1 MSRVGFIRLLAVALA
16 LALGL
21 AAAQAEDAAAF
32 YKGKTVRFV
41 VGLGVGGGFD
51 AYARMIAP
59 YLARELNATVIV
71 ENQPGAGG
79 LLALNQIYGAQ
90 PDGLRLMIVNGTP
103 AALGQLLG
111 QENLRYDLTK
121 FEHLGVISA
130 YPWVWLTG
138 PRTEIRTVA
147 DAMKPGVKIRW
158 GGTGPSDGPAD
169 GAAVTCEALQIDCQ
183 IILGYKSSG
192 DIALAMEKGEVDG
205 LYLSDSSGAN
215 FAKSGQARVVAS
227 MARARSSLLPD
238 VPTVFEQVKLPPER
252 EWWLDFRANLNDLGR
267 ILVTTPGVPADRLAF
282 FREAVK
288 RALTDPALIAEG
300 EKTQRF
306 VSYQP
311 PEQALEI
318 TRKVLT
324 AVTPEQKER
333 LREVIFKN
341 K

>member
-1 MSRVGFIRLLAVALA
+1 MGRAGFLSFIVVAVG
-16 LALGL
+16 LALGP
-21 AAAQAEDAAAF
+21 AAAQEDAAAF
-32 YKGKTVRFV
+32 YKGKTVRFI

-59 YLARELNATVIV
+59 YLSRELNATVIV

-79 LLALNQIYGAQ
+79 LLALNQIAVAQ

-121 FEHLGVISA
+121 LEHLGVISA
-130 YPWVWLTG
+130 YPWVWLAG
-138 PRTEIRTVA
+138 PKTEIRAVA

-169 GAAVTCEALQIDCQ
+169 GAALTCEALRLDCQ

-192 DIALAMEKGEVDG
+192 DIALAMERGEVDG
-205 LYLSDSSGAN
+205 LYVSDSSGAN
-215 FAKSGQARVVAS
+215 YAKTGQAHPVAS
-227 MARARSSLLPD
+227 MARVRSSLLPD
-238 VPTVFEQVKLPPER
+238 VPSVFEQVKLTPEQ
-252 EWWLDFRANLNDLGR
+252 EWWLDFRANINDLGR
-267 ILVTTPGVPADRLAF
+267 ILVTTPAVPADRLEFLRA
-282 FREAVK
+282 AVK
-288 RALTDPALIAEG
+288 RALTDPALMAEG

-306 VSYQP
+306 VKYQS
-311 PEQALEI
+311 PEEALDI

-324 AVTPEQKER
+324 AVSPEQKER
-333 LREVIFKN
+333 LRDVIFKN